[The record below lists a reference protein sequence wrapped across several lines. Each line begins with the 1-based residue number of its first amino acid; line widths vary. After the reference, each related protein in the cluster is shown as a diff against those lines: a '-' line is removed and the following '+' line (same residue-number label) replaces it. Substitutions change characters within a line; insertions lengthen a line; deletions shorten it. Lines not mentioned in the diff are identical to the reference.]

1 MPRAKT
7 FKTQETQE
15 TTIYI
20 GPSLPSGQLARYTVF
35 RNGKAL
41 PHVAQLV
48 EQCPAM
54 KALIVPVSK
63 LADTERKLLNSA
75 SVETK
80 RFAEIR
86 KHYRKG
92 AK

>member
-7 FKTQETQE
+7 SKTPEAQE

-35 RNGKAL
+35 RNGNAL
-41 PHVAQLV
+41 PHVSQLI

-63 LADTERKLLNSA
+63 LAEKERKLKDSA
-75 SVETK
+75 SVESS
-80 RFAEIR
+80 RFAEIN
-86 KHYRKG
+86 KHYKG